1 MNETQM
7 VSTIVSIYFDSPQLA
22 RTTKTNYETS
32 YRYSIDMLN
41 FYYLKMCLILVS
53 PPHFVHD
60 FQ

>member
-1 MNETQM
+1 M

-22 RTTKTNYETS
+22 HTTKANYETS

-41 FYYLKMCLILVS
+41 FYYLKMSLILVS
-53 PPHFVHD
+53 PPHFLHD